1 VNWNAIDFMFG
12 FLNIDKPAGMTS
24 RDVVNRIQRLVR
36 PCKVGHAGTLDPLAT
51 GVLVVCLGHATRLVD
66 YVHRYSK
73 QYDALFLLGRASDTE
88 DIEGHVTILPE
99 TLDICR
105 EQLESVLPRFQ
116 GLISQVPPAYSALKV
131 DGQRAY
137 ARARRG
143 EVVEMAARPAMI
155 HSARCSEFQL
165 PAMRLDIACGT
176 GTYVRSLG
184 RDIARALGTEAVMA
198 ELRRVAIGPFS
209 AEQSVA
215 LATVEQEGLAGI
227 ASRLLPPRLA
237 LVGLGQRQ
245 LTESEERRVRQGQ
258 AIDEQPDRHGG
269 GAANTASESF
279 APKLDFPPPS
289 DTEIMAAYGSGGRL
303 TALMRKAPP
312 NHWRPTLVFPIDSAT
327 A

>member
-1 VNWNAIDFMFG
+1 MFG

-66 YVHRYSK
+66 YVHRYAK
-73 QYDALFLLGRASDTE
+73 RYDALFLLGRASDTE
-88 DIEGHVTILPE
+88 DIEGHVTELPE
-99 TLDICR
+99 ALDIHR
-105 EQLESVLPRFQ
+105 EQLEAVLPRFHGQ
-116 GLISQVPPAYSALKV
+116 ISQVPPAYSALKV

-143 EVVEMAARPAMI
+143 EAVAMEARPAMI

-165 PAMRLDIACGT
+165 PSMRLDIACGT

-209 AEQSVA
+209 VEQSVA
-215 LATVEQEGLAGI
+215 LATLEREGLAGI
-227 ASRLLPPRLA
+227 ASHLLPPGLA

-258 AIDEQPDRHGG
+258 TLDDQPDGRDGG
-269 GAANTASESF
+269 GAANMASEST
-279 APKLDFPPPS
+279 AQQLDFPPPS
-289 DTEIMAAYGSGGRL
+289 DNDFLAAYGSGGRL
-303 TALMRKAPP
+303 TALLRKAPP
-312 NHWRPTLVFPIDSAT
+312 NHWRPTLVFPLDSAT